1 MNHSYPNQLVLVGP
15 AWPLRGGI
23 SLFTVRLAQALS
35 EKGVYVKVINFSRL
49 YPASLFPGQ
58 SQKTPETKSS
68 VGNFFLDSCVP
79 ITWIRTVRKIQDW
92 SPDAVIITWWHIWFW
107 PCYRYLVWALR
118 KAGFPVFILC
128 HNCWPHE
135 SGPGRH
141 WLTRNLLRNFDGLLF
156 LSRFAQ
162 KCWPESDP
170 PSVTLFHPFYEW
182 SEWPLHPL
190 EGWSGRILWAGYGRS
205 YKGLDMALELL
216 EHDSHLR
223 LTVAGD
229 FYDKNL
235 LTRVKA
241 EHIKYGER
249 LKLHLGYCTDAE
261 LVRLVDQHDLLLC
274 PYKEVS
280 QSGMAAFAL
289 GRGRPVVA
297 TPVGGLPEQIGPE
310 VGVVAELAST
320 DALLEAISTIYS
332 YKPLYWASGIQSV
345 REFWSWRRLADKLCA
360 SLQDLQRPGNQ
371 ER

>member
-1 MNHSYPNQLVLVGP
+1 
-15 AWPLRGGI
+15 
-23 SLFTVRLAQALS
+23 
-35 EKGVYVKVINFSRL
+35 
-49 YPASLFPGQ
+49 
-58 SQKTPETKSS
+58 
-68 VGNFFLDSCVP
+68 
-79 ITWIRTVRKIQDW
+79 
-92 SPDAVIITWWHIWFW
+92 
-107 PCYRYLVWALR
+107 
-118 KAGFPVFILC
+118 
-128 HNCWPHE
+128 
-135 SGPGRH
+135 
-141 WLTRNLLRNFDGLLF
+141 
-156 LSRFAQ
+156 
-162 KCWPESDP
+162 
-170 PSVTLFHPFYEW
+170 
-182 SEWPLHPL
+182 
-190 EGWSGRILWAGYGRS
+190 
-205 YKGLDMALELL
+205 MALELL

-332 YKPLYWASGIQSV
+332 YKPLYWASGIQSA